1 MCVEQHQNCLKSAL
15 PYFVKNGLSLS
26 LWHSCSYSL
35 SLALSPISFL
45 PFQSLSHTHSNDDKH
60 THTHTCT
67 IRLSSLSFFLSL
79 SNTPSLS
86 QIHTLSFSI
95 SISLSLSLSF
105 FLFLS
110 LYLSPGALSHAF
122 LCNPIVGFVC
132 HIRVRGNWNPRALY
146 AGSDKHRNNRL
157 YKIIKKQFLLLFC
170 GNTLVWVSDPC
181 PFIMSPIQS

>member
-1 MCVEQHQNCLKSAL
+1 MCWAASKLFEICVAL
-15 PYFVKNGLSLS
+15 LRQKWSLSLS
-26 LWHSCSYSL
+26 LTLVQLLSL

-45 PFQSLSHTHSNDDKH
+45 PFQSLSHTHTHSNDDKH
-60 THTHTCT
+60 THTHVYNSPF
-67 IRLSSLSFFLSL
+67 LSLFLSL

-95 SISLSLSLSF
+95 SISISLSF

>member
-1 MCVEQHQNCLKSAL
+1 MCVVEQHQNCLKSAL

-45 PFQSLSHTHSNDDKH
+45 PFQSLSHTHTHSNDDKHTH

-105 FLFLS
+105 SFYPSIFLRARS
-110 LYLSPGALSHAF
+110 LTHSCVTRSSVSCVTL
-122 LCNPIVGFVC
+122 
-132 HIRVRGNWNPRALY
+132 
-146 AGSDKHRNNRL
+146 GSAATETREPCTLAR
-157 YKIIKKQFLLLFC
+157 I
-170 GNTLVWVSDPC
+170 NTGITGC
-181 PFIMSPIQS
+181 TK

>member
-26 LWHSCSYSL
+26 LWHSFSYSL

-45 PFQSLSHTHSNDDKH
+45 PFQSLSHTHTHSNDDKH
-60 THTHTCT
+60 THTHVYNSPF
-67 IRLSSLSFFLSL
+67 LSLFLSL

-95 SISLSLSLSF
+95 SISISLSF

-157 YKIIKKQFLLLFC
+157 YKIIKKQFFYFFVEILWY
-170 GNTLVWVSDPC
+170 WVSDPC

>member
-35 SLALSPISFL
+35 SLSLWHSCSYSLSLALFL
-45 PFQSLSHTHSNDDKH
+45 LSLFSHFNLSHTLTQTMTN
-60 THTHTCT
+60 THTHT
-67 IRLSSLSFFLSL
+67 RVQFAFPLSLSFSLSPTHHLSL
-79 SNTPSLS
+79 SFKLSLKY
-86 QIHTLSFSI
+86 ILFLSFSI
-95 SISLSLSLSF
+95 SLS
-105 FLFLS
+105 LFLS

-157 YKIIKKQFLLLFC
+157 YKIIKKQFFYFFVEILWF
-170 GNTLVWVSDPC
+170 G
-181 PFIMSPIQS
+181 

>member
-1 MCVEQHQNCLKSAL
+1 MCVVEQHQNCLKSAL

-35 SLALSPISFL
+35 LSLYLLSLFSHFN
-45 PFQSLSHTHSNDDKH
+45 LSHTHTPTQTMTNTH

-157 YKIIKKQFLLLFC
+157 YKIIKKQFFYFFVEILWF
-170 GNTLVWVSDPC
+170 G
-181 PFIMSPIQS
+181 